1 MAYAV
6 RLWPIDIDP
15 SVAPRKKWAQLRC
28 SGSLG
33 SEAPWCYEPS
43 YWKADVVTAKG
54 VRDEAVAYDFNFLLG
69 PGPRRSHYARP
80 GIREGCIPWQRAQF
94 AHMDRA
100 LDAASRFRRFR
111 IYAYEWESG
120 Y

>member
-15 SVAPRKKWAQLRC
+15 SVTPRKKWSQLRC
-28 SGSLG
+28 GGSLG

-54 VRDEAVAYDFNFLLG
+54 ARDEAVAYDFNYYWDLG
-69 PGPRRSHYARP
+69 RAEVITLDQGF
-80 GIREGCIPWQRAQF
+80 REGCIPWQRAQF
-94 AHMDRA
+94 AHMDCA
-100 LDAASRFRRFR
+100 LDAASGFRRFR

-120 Y
+120 F